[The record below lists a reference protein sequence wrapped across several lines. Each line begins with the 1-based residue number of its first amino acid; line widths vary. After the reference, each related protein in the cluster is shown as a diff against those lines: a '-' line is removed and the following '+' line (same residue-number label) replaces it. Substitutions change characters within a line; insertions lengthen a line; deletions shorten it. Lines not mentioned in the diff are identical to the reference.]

1 MSLYSQAV
9 AVSTPRETKQDVIS
23 YFRKEYP
30 GVLSTRAGTRV
41 EEWRSRLATAI
52 QPFVGGKRE
61 SILRQ
66 FQGARG
72 GGEKVTP
79 KWRQAY
85 EDLGALLPPIPPKGG
100 YQVSGTFWMHFADYP
115 SEPRSPKG
123 GVHISGKDAQRFLE
137 NPAQALIN
145 VYMGLNVD
153 DEEPNA
159 QPGNLDAWD
168 VRVRA
173 VE

>member
-1 MSLYSQAV
+1 MTLYSQAV
-9 AVSTPRETKQDVIS
+9 AVSYQRETKQEVIA

-61 SILRQ
+61 LILRQ

-79 KWRQAY
+79 KWQQAY
-85 EDLGALLPPIPPKGG
+85 EDLGAMLPPMPPQGG
-100 YQVSGTFWMHFADYP
+100 YHIYGTIWVKY
-115 SEPRSPKG
+115 SEDCVER
-123 GVHISGKDAQRFLE
+123 GVDEYISGKQAQKFLQDAM
-137 NPAQALIN
+137 QALIN
-145 VYMGLNVD
+145 VYNKLKV
-153 DEEPNA
+153 DEEESNA
-159 QPGNLDAWD
+159 GPCNNNAWD
-168 VRVRA
+168 LTVEA

>member
-79 KWRQAY
+79 KWKQAY
-85 EDLGALLPPIPPKGG
+85 EDLGALLTPKPPEGG
-100 YQVSGTFWMHFADYP
+100 YHIFGTIWVMY
-115 SEPRSPKG
+115 SEDCVERE
-123 GVHISGKDAQRFLE
+123 VDEYISGKQATAFLQDAM
-137 NPAQALIN
+137 QALIN
-145 VYMGLNVD
+145 VYNKMGVD
-153 DEEPNA
+153 EEEPNA
-159 QPGNLDAWD
+159 GPCNNDAWNLT
-168 VRVRA
+168 VEA

>member
-9 AVSTPRETKQDVIS
+9 AVSTPRQTKQEVIA

-79 KWRQAY
+79 KWKQAY
-85 EDLGALLPPIPPKGG
+85 EDLGALLPPKPPAGG
-100 YQVSGTFWMHFADYP
+100 YHIFGEIWVKY
-115 SEPRSPKG
+115 SETCERRDPKH
-123 GVHISGKDAQRFLE
+123 GVEISGKDASSFLK
-137 NPAQALIN
+137 NPEQALIN
-145 VYMGLNVD
+145 IYNNEAV
-153 DEEPNA
+153 DEEEPSA
-159 QPGNLDAWD
+159 EPCNLEEWNIE
-168 VRVRA
+168 VEA